1 MRAHMCALSG
11 EGGGGV
17 GPTSAH
23 AAAAW
28 QPAFGGCQAA
38 AHRLEARFVETGR
51 PLPALVSW
59 TQSGVEAWLG
69 AGAGSAG
76 RLHGLGRL
84 RGEDASVR
92 ALGLFGLG
100 EDELEGRRVPM
111 VALAMQARSGE
122 SVLWLRRFERPKN
135 GRARWL
141 DPVGLIRSPI
151 TQKGSSKPIVTVF
164 VLLSMTVRVIG
175 GVLWLRGA
183 RAPGQD
189 R

>member
-1 MRAHMCALSG
+1 MAFIFTPACA
-11 EGGGGV
+11 V
-17 GPTSAH
+17 TRP
-23 AAAAW
+23 AAAA
-28 QPAFGGCQAA
+28 AA
-38 AHRLEARFVETGR
+38 AGR

-122 SVLWLRRFERPKN
+122 SVLWLRRFERPKD

-141 DPVGLIRSPI
+141 DPVGLIRSP
-151 TQKGSSKPIVTVF
+151 GPALGF
-164 VLLSMTVRVIG
+164 FG
-175 GVLWLRGA
+175 GEG
-183 RAPGQD
+183 
-189 R
+189 